1 MIGRA
6 MPQTP
11 SGSWRSIEGGTPG
24 LMERCANVMRF
35 GRMTTN
41 TESAL
46 NREEFTRHVRMYR
59 RFARGVGLF
68 AALSLAILLLIYSF
82 FGPA

>member
-1 MIGRA
+1 
-6 MPQTP
+6 
-11 SGSWRSIEGGTPG
+11 
-24 LMERCANVMRF
+24 MERCANVMRF

-59 RFARGVGLF
+59 RFAMGRRTLCGALARHTAIDLLF
-68 AALSLAILLLIYSF
+68 LRSCIK
-82 FGPA
+82 